1 MQASCLHWGRR
12 HPACV
17 CRRHDQF
24 CQRHKQ
30 AGCLRSQGDSRL
42 RAPLFLSCFFCY
54 LCRMDNLLAARSQM
68 AISLMFHIIFA
79 VVGIAIPLMMFISE
93 AVWLRT
99 RNPVYLELTKRWAK
113 GTAIFFAVGAV
124 SGTVLSFE
132 LGLLWP
138 GFMQYA
144 GAIIGMPFSLEGF
157 AFFTEA
163 IFLGLYLYG
172 WDRLPPVVHLFAGL
186 IVAISGAASA
196 VFVVSANAWM
206 NTPRGFE
213 LINGKP
219 INIDPIAAILNPAAF
234 PEVLHMLLAAYAA
247 VGLAVAGIHAYVLL
261 RHPGDRFHRAALA
274 IALAVGGPAALLQPV
289 AGDIAART
297 VAATQPAK
305 LAAMEGQF
313 RTEAGAPL
321 RIGGWPDPA
330 RRETR
335 GAIEIPKGLSLLAY
349 HDPNAV
355 VKGLNEFPTELQPPV
370 QVVHVA
376 FQVMVTCGTLMI
388 LVVLLAGVLSL
399 RRRRLA
405 EDRYLLRAITLA
417 SPLGLVA
424 IQAGWFVTE
433 VGRQPWIIQGV
444 MFTRDAVTP
453 MPGLVVPMTAITL
466 VYILLGIVV
475 VVLLRQQ
482 VLATKPSTAGKEE
495 APSNA

>member
-1 MQASCLHWGRR
+1 ME
-12 HPACV
+12 
-17 CRRHDQF
+17 
-24 CQRHKQ
+24 
-30 AGCLRSQGDSRL
+30 
-42 RAPLFLSCFFCY
+42 
-54 LCRMDNLLAARSQM
+54 NLLAARTQM

-79 VVGIAIPLMMFISE
+79 VVGIAAPLLMFISE

-138 GFMQYA
+138 RFMQWA

-163 IFLGLYLYG
+163 IFLGLFLYG
-172 WDRLPPVVHLFAGL
+172 WDRLPPLAHLLAGL
-186 IVAISGAASA
+186 VVAVSGAASA
-196 VFVVSANAWM
+196 IFVVSANAWM
-206 NTPRGFE
+206 NIPRGFQ
-213 LINGKP
+213 LIDGKP
-219 INIDPIAAILNPAAF
+219 INIDPIAAMLNPAAF
-234 PEVLHMLLAAYAA
+234 PEILHMLVAAYAA

-261 RHPGDRFHRAALA
+261 RHPGDRFHRAALG
-274 IALAVGGPAALLQPV
+274 IALAVGGPAAVFQPIT
-289 AGDIAART
+289 GDKIART
-297 VAATQPAK
+297 VAITQPVK
-305 LAAMEGQF
+305 LAALEGQF

-321 RIGGWPDPA
+321 RIGGWPDTA
-330 RRETR
+330 SRETR

-355 VKGLNEFPTELQPPV
+355 VRGLNDFPLELHPPV
-370 QVVHVA
+370 DVVHVS
-376 FQVMVTCGTLMI
+376 FQVMVGCGILMA
-388 LVVLLAGVLSL
+388 LVVLFAGILFL
-399 RRRRLA
+399 RQRGVPENRRLLQA
-405 EDRYLLRAITLA
+405 LVLV

-453 MPGLVVPMTAITL
+453 MPGLVFPMSAITL

-475 VVLLRQQ
+475 IVLLRQQ
-482 VLATKPSTAGKEE
+482 VVSTTPSRVTEE
-495 APSNA
+495 GTSSDA